1 MVIITINLRAN
12 KYYKTSAISS
22 PIYSKILESIY
33 LFIFRY
39 LVCLAGLQTF
49 ILMTFIIVGILDVN
63 QNLPGLPSYTGKA
76 MCYDWRGNSS
86 WSPFSTQSH
95 PARRLIKQRAVAAI
109 LGLIPFLFSGHEHNV
124 VSSQGGWTGACK
136 SPSWCL
142 SLWLFSLWRAR
153 LSASVIEL
161 LCLTSPLKE
170 GDISSLW

>member
-76 MCYDWRGNSS
+76 MCYD
-86 WSPFSTQSH
+86 
-95 PARRLIKQRAVAAI
+95 
-109 LGLIPFLFSGHEHNV
+109 
-124 VSSQGGWTGACK
+124 
-136 SPSWCL
+136 
-142 SLWLFSLWRAR
+142 
-153 LSASVIEL
+153 
-161 LCLTSPLKE
+161 
-170 GDISSLW
+170 